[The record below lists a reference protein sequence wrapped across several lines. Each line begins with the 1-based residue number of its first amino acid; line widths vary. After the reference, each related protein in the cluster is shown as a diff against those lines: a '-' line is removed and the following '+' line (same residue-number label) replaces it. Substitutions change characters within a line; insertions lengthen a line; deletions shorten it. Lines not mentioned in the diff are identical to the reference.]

1 MALTAP
7 RLKLVKRNPLQ
18 IQRAVLLALFIRELR
33 TRVEGRW
40 LGAIW
45 LLFEPMAH
53 VLLMMT
59 LFGFLRRT
67 ATTIVE
73 FPVFLI
79 TGLLPFFIFRN
90 ITLRLADAIGSNK
103 GLFSYRQV
111 KPIDTLIARAVVEAL
126 LYSAVY
132 VLTLA
137 GLGWAGYHW
146 LPWAPLELMGV
157 LAMLVMLGMS
167 LGLVLAVL
175 TFDRPRARTFV
186 GFAFMPMYIGS
197 GVIFAVHNLPG
208 DIQQY
213 LLWNPVLHLIE
224 ASRAYFIESYRPLPG
239 ITLRYPLEVILV
251 LSALG
256 LSLYRVN
263 RQRLIAQG

>member
-1 MALTAP
+1 MSAIASTAP
-7 RLKLVKRNPLQ
+7 TRKRSPLK

-33 TRVEGRW
+33 TRIEGRW

-45 LLFEPMAH
+45 LLFEPLAH
-53 VLLMMT
+53 VLFILT
-59 LFGFLRRT
+59 LFGFLRHT
-67 ATTIVE
+67 ASTTVE
-73 FPVFLI
+73 FPVFLV

-90 ITLRLADAIGSNK
+90 VTLRLADAIGANK

-111 KPIDTLIARAVVEAL
+111 KPIDTLFARALVETL

-132 VLTLA
+132 VITLS
-137 GLGWAGYHW
+137 GLGWAGFHW

-157 LAMLVMLGMS
+157 LLMLVLMGMS
-167 LGLVLAVL
+167 LGLVLAVV
-175 TFDRPRARTFV
+175 TFDRPKARSIV
-186 GFAFMPMYIGS
+186 GLIFLPLYISS

-208 DIQQY
+208 EIRQY

-224 ASRAYFIESYRPLPG
+224 SSRGFFIESYRPMPG
-239 ITLRYPLEVILV
+239 VNLFFPLKVILI

-263 RQRLIAQG
+263 RQQLIAQG

>member
-1 MALTAP
+1 MLSAP
-7 RLKLVKRNPLQ
+7 RTHRQRRSPLK

-45 LLFEPMAH
+45 LLFEPLVH
-53 VLLMMT
+53 VTFILTMLS
-59 LFGFLRRT
+59 FLRR
-67 ATTIVE
+67 ASSTIAE

-90 ITLRLADAIGSNK
+90 VTLRLTDAIGANK

-111 KPIDTLIARAVVEAL
+111 KPIDTLIARAMVETG

-132 VLTLA
+132 LVTLVV
-137 GLGWAGYHW
+137 LGWLGFHW
-146 LPWAPLELMGV
+146 LPWAPLELIVVGA
-157 LAMLVMLGMS
+157 LLVALGAS
-167 LGLVLAVL
+167 LGLMLAVL
-175 TFDRPRARTFV
+175 TFERPKFRSMV
-186 GFAFMPMYIGS
+186 GLVFLPLYICS
-197 GVIFAVHNLPG
+197 GVIFPVHNLPSEFR
-208 DIQQY
+208 QY

-224 ASRAYFIESYRPLPG
+224 LSRGYFIPNYQPLVG
-239 ITLRYPLEVILV
+239 VNLRYPLAATLV

-263 RQRLIAQG
+263 RQRLIALG